1 MHTVFTDL
9 LRLPCGAVLSNR
21 IAKSAITEG
30 LADACGWPTADL
42 ERLYGGWA
50 DGGFGLMI
58 TGNVIVDRD
67 HLERPGNVIIDG
79 EPSAGRRAAL
89 SSWTV
94 SARSGGAH
102 LWAQLSHSGRQTPKA
117 LNAHPKS
124 PSAIKVDLP
133 GGLFGQPT
141 AMNEDEIAK
150 VIEKFATAAR
160 VCKETGF
167 SGVQI
172 HAAHGYLLAS
182 FLSPSANRRTDQW
195 GGSLKNRSR
204 LLMAVVSAV
213 RAQVGAAFP
222 IGVKLNSADF
232 QKGGFNPDES
242 EQVAIGLEAAG
253 IDLLEISGGSYE
265 SPAMIGV
272 EGDGSEGQFARK
284 KASTIAR
291 EAYFFEFA
299 RSLRQ
304 QLKMPIML
312 TGGLRSRQGMQAAL
326 DEGIDVLGVARPV
339 CVDPR
344 AAKQLTAGEIDALEC
359 WENRIRRD
367 KGFFSSN
374 SPLALVRTLNNFSGI
389 YWFYAQLYRL
399 GRGEPVAP
407 ALGPLKAML
416 QVMSTER
423 RILAE
428 HKRLRGTADDAAI
441 GGLQQEL
448 AIARL
453 RMIAL
458 TAAPSDSTERAPHD
472 RDVA

>member
-1 MHTVFTDL
+1 MQTVLTDS

-30 LADACGWPTADL
+30 LADACGWPTPNL
-42 ERLYGGWA
+42 ERLYSGWA

-58 TGNVIVDRD
+58 TGNVVVDRD
-67 HLERPGNVIIDG
+67 HLERPGNVTIDG

-89 SSWTV
+89 CSWTA

-133 GGLFGQPT
+133 GGLFGQPN
-141 AMNEDEIAK
+141 AMSEDEIAQ

-167 SGVQI
+167 TGVQI

-182 FLSPSANRRTDQW
+182 FLSPSANQRSDQW
-195 GGSLKNRSR
+195 GGCLNNRSR
-204 LLMAVVSAV
+204 LLMAVVAAV

-222 IGVKLNSADF
+222 ISVKLNSADF
-232 QKGGFNPDES
+232 QKGGFRPDES
-242 EQVAIGLEAAG
+242 EQVALGLEAAG
-253 IDLLEISGGSYE
+253 IDLLEVSGGSYE
-265 SPAMIGV
+265 SPAMIGIA
-272 EGDGSEGQFARK
+272 GDGSEGERK

-304 QLKMPIML
+304 RLKLPIML

-339 CVDPR
+339 CMDPR
-344 AAKQLTAGEIDALEC
+344 AAKRLAAGEIDALEC
-359 WENRIRRD
+359 WENQIRRD
-367 KGFFSSN
+367 KGFFSSS
-374 SPLALVRTLNNFSGI
+374 SPLALIRTLSSFSRI

-416 QVMSTER
+416 EVMSTER
-423 RILAE
+423 RILAAQ
-428 HKRLRGTADDAAI
+428 KRLRATADDVAI

-448 AIARL
+448 AITRL

-458 TAAPSDSTERAPHD
+458 TAAPSDSIGQAPHE
-472 RDVA
+472 REVA

>member
-1 MHTVFTDL
+1 MQTVLTDS

-30 LADACGWPTADL
+30 LANASGCPTPDL

-50 DGGFGLMI
+50 DGGFGLMV

-89 SSWTV
+89 CSWTA

-102 LWAQLSHSGRQTPKA
+102 LWAQLSHSGRQTPKG

-133 GGLFGQPT
+133 GGLFGQPN
-141 AMNEDEIAK
+141 ALSEDEIAQ

-167 SGVQI
+167 TGVQI

-195 GGSLKNRSR
+195 GGCLKNRSR
-204 LLMAVVSAV
+204 LLMAVIAAV
-213 RAQVGAAFP
+213 RAQVGAGFP

-232 QKGGFNPDES
+232 QKGGFDPDES
-242 EQVAIGLEAAG
+242 EQVAIALEAAG
-253 IDLLEISGGSYE
+253 IDLLEVSGGSYE
-265 SPAMIGV
+265 SPAMIGI
-272 EGDGSEGQFARK
+272 EGDGSEGARK

-299 RSLRQ
+299 RSLRRR
-304 QLKMPIML
+304 LKLPIML

-339 CVDPR
+339 CMDPR
-344 AAKQLTAGEIDALEC
+344 AAKRLVAGEIDALEC
-359 WENRIRRD
+359 WENQIRRN

-374 SPLALVRTLNNFSGI
+374 SPLALIRTLNSFSGI

-399 GRGEPVAP
+399 GRGQPVAP

-416 QVMSTER
+416 EVMSTER

-428 HKRLRGTADDAAI
+428 HKRLRATADAAAI

-448 AIARL
+448 AITRL
-453 RMIAL
+453 RMVAL
-458 TAAPSDSTERAPHD
+458 TAAPSASIERAPPE
-472 RDVA
+472 REVA

>member
-1 MHTVFTDL
+1 
-9 LRLPCGAVLSNR
+9 
-21 IAKSAITEG
+21 
-30 LADACGWPTADL
+30 
-42 ERLYGGWA
+42 
-50 DGGFGLMI
+50 MI

-67 HLERPGNVIIDG
+67 HLERPGNVYIDG

-89 SSWTV
+89 RSWAA
-94 SARSGGAH
+94 SAKIGGAH

-141 AMNEDEIAK
+141 AMSEDEINQ
-150 VIEKFATAAR
+150 VIEKFATAAE
-160 VCKETGF
+160 VCKEAGF
-167 SGVQI
+167 TGVQI
-172 HAAHGYLLAS
+172 HAAHGYLLAC
-182 FLSPSANRRTDQW
+182 FLSPIANQRTDRW
-195 GGSLKNRSR
+195 GGSLKNRAR
-204 LLMAVVSAV
+204 LLMAIVAAV
-213 RAQVGAAFP
+213 RARVGVAFP
-222 IGVKLNSADF
+222 ISVKLNSEDF
-232 QKGGFNPDES
+232 QRGGFSPDES
-242 EQVAIGLEAAG
+242 EQVAIELEAAG
-253 IDLLEISGGSYE
+253 IDLLEVSGGSYE
-265 SPAMIGV
+265 SPAMIGI
-272 EGDGSEGQFARK
+272 EGDGSAGQLPKK

-304 QLKMPIML
+304 RLKIPIML

-339 CVDPR
+339 CIDPR
-344 AAKQLTAGEIDALEC
+344 AAKRLAFGEIDALEC
-359 WENRIRRD
+359 WESRIRRD

-374 SPLALVRTLNNFSGI
+374 SPVALIRTLNSFSRI

-399 GRGEPVAP
+399 GRGKPVAP
-407 ALGPLKAML
+407 GLGPLKAML
-416 QVMSTER
+416 EVMSTEK

-428 HKRLRGTADDAAI
+428 HKRLRATADDAAI

-448 AIARL
+448 AIIRL

-458 TAAPSDSTERAPHD
+458 TAAPQTGTEQSLPERKA
-472 RDVA
+472 VG